1 MYSKIFYKLSNDKGM
16 ALIATL
22 ILVAAISTFGIA
34 LLTMTSSDIKLSSL
48 QEASKETFYIAEA
61 GLERA
66 IEYLEAL
73 GNPNFS
79 SPVNPFSDENGG
91 SPVLGNGTYE
101 VSIQSDPDSSMSY
114 KIRSKGERPLNN
126 DNKVIKKIIES
137 KVTLENFAMFAYFS
151 DSELFPASIDYGYG
165 GDKIW
170 FYGTDTIEGRL
181 HSNDRLHMAGTPSFY
196 GTVTSA
202 YRNPVTGDTSWEAYD
217 SQTEPNFYGN
227 PPYQGGVDPISLPTF
242 RKITDPTD
250 SQSLQRIAAG
260 SQSYIEDTSKGNGTY
275 IPNDGYNVSNGIW
288 VKGDVKELV
297 LGTDGAGNSKIIID
311 QSSTTYPVTTKITT
325 IYKIEAPITI
335 NGITY
340 SSGTTLVDDYKN
352 GSHTYTSYNG
362 HTNGVLFVNGKIN
375 GLRATATD
383 GGHKGKITIASNY
396 DITIANNLLLNAQAS
411 DSYNNCFDDPD
422 SITDSIGLVSEEDIK
437 IATNAPPDIEIDAI
451 LMALGTSFYYE
462 GWKSTQKG
470 TLTTYGSFI
479 QKQRGPVGT
488 FSSYGKVSGYTK
500 DYHFDTRM
508 DISNPNIGQVLPPY
522 FPTTGKYVK
531 VYWKEIE

>member
-1 MYSKIFYKLSNDKGM
+1 
-16 ALIATL
+16 
-22 ILVAAISTFGIA
+22 
-34 LLTMTSSDIKLSSL
+34 
-48 QEASKETFYIAEA
+48 
-61 GLERA
+61 
-66 IEYLEAL
+66 
-73 GNPNFS
+73 
-79 SPVNPFSDENGG
+79 
-91 SPVLGNGTYE
+91 
-101 VSIQSDPDSSMSY
+101 
-114 KIRSKGERPLNN
+114 
-126 DNKVIKKIIES
+126 
-137 KVTLENFAMFAYFS
+137 
-151 DSELFPASIDYGYG
+151 
-165 GDKIW
+165 
-170 FYGTDTIEGRL
+170 
-181 HSNDRLHMAGTPSFY
+181 
-196 GTVTSA
+196 
-202 YRNPVTGDTSWEAYD
+202 
-217 SQTEPNFYGN
+217 
-227 PPYQGGVDPISLPTF
+227 
-242 RKITDPTD
+242 
-250 SQSLQRIAAG
+250 
-260 SQSYIEDTSKGNGTY
+260 
-275 IPNDGYNVSNGIW
+275 
-288 VKGDVKELV
+288 
-297 LGTDGAGNSKIIID
+297 
-311 QSSTTYPVTTKITT
+311 
-325 IYKIEAPITI
+325 
-335 NGITY
+335 
-340 SSGTTLVDDYKN
+340 VDDYKN